1 MRANL
6 SPFLHRSLT
15 TYYGSPLLQ
24 TTIALDRLRHT
35 TLATLNRTLPSLNRH
50 PEARPNQSRNASH
63 TCVAVTVSRLLH
75 SRSYERIGATSD
87 IPAIRPNTCT
97 QRARA
102 RTHTQLSL
110 SLSLSLSHTHSQ
122 IWPQAS
128 THSLDSHTPARR
140 ARTHATDTR
149 NPPALNPNTCTLTP
163 TP

>member
-63 TCVAVTVSRLLH
+63 TCVAVTVSPLLPHTVSRLLH

-102 RTHTQLSL
+102 RAHTHTHT
-110 SLSLSLSHTHSQ
+110 LSLSHTHTHTHKSGHR
-122 IWPQAS
+122 QA
-128 THSLDSHTPARR
+128 HT
-140 ARTHATDTR
+140 
-149 NPPALNPNTCTLTP
+149 LLTP
-163 TP
+163 IHPRDVRAHTQPTPETPQP